1 MRLKVSW
8 HMTDDAIRADPFAGR
23 RAAFRKLHERDCFVL
38 PNPINTGT
46 AKYLAH
52 LGFSALATT
61 SSGAAF
67 ARGRP
72 DGGLTLDQVLANAR
86 EIVDATDL
94 PVNVDFEDGHA
105 ADLESLAANVRRCVE
120 TGAAGISI
128 EDATGDRA
136 RPLYDLD
143 QAAERMRTARA
154 AVDAVSPEVIL
165 VGRAE
170 CYLTGHEQPLQES
183 IRRLTAYAEAG
194 ADCLYAPGVRTAED
208 VAALVKA
215 LAPKPINVLAL
226 PRRAG
231 QPDSLSIAE
240 LSDLGV
246 RRMSVGGAL
255 AQAAWGGF
263 IRAATALKEGRMAGF
278 ADNAGYAELSTLFS
292 AEAPPRRPEQAPR
305 STHGVN
311 WPK

>member
-1 MRLKVSW
+1 MDVSGPGET
-8 HMTDDAIRADPFAGR
+8 MADDEDAPDRFAAR

-86 EIVDATDL
+86 DIVDATDL

-105 ADLESLAANVRRCVE
+105 ADLGGLAENVRRCVE

-128 EDATGDRA
+128 EDWSGERLYTSDEAVA
-136 RPLYDLD
+136 RMK
-143 QAAERMRTARA
+143 AARA
-154 AVDAVSPEVIL
+154 AIDTTGADVVL

-170 CYLTGHEQPLQES
+170 CYLRSSEQPLQES

-194 ADCLYAPGVRTAED
+194 ADCLYAPGIRTAED

-215 LAPKPINVLAL
+215 LAPKPINVLAM

-231 QPDSLSIAE
+231 HPESLSIAE

-246 RRMSVGGAL
+246 RRVSVGGAL

-263 IRAATALKEGRMAGF
+263 IRAATALKEGRLAGF
-278 ADNAGYAELSTLFS
+278 ADNAGYAELSALFS
-292 AEAPPRRPEQAPR
+292 AEAPTLRAEQPAR

>member
-1 MRLKVSW
+1 MPA
-8 HMTDDAIRADPFAGR
+8 TDATADPFAAR

-38 PNPINTGT
+38 PNPVDTGM
-46 AKYLAH
+46 AKYLQH

-61 SSGAAF
+61 CSGAAF

-72 DGGLTLDQVLANAR
+72 DGGLTLDEVLANTK
-86 EIVDATDL
+86 EVVDATDL

-105 ADLESLAANVRRCVE
+105 ADLEGLTINVRRCVE
-120 TGAAGISI
+120 TGAAGLSI
-128 EDATGDRA
+128 EDATGDLA

-143 QAAERMRTARA
+143 EAVERMRAARA
-154 AVDAVSPEVIL
+154 AIDSLAPDVIL

-194 ADCLYAPGVRTAED
+194 ADCLYAPGVRSAED
-208 VAALVKA
+208 VSALVKA
-215 LAPKPINVLAL
+215 LAPKPINVLAM

-246 RRMSVGGAL
+246 RRMSVGSAL

-263 IRAATALKEGRMAGF
+263 IRAATALKEGRLAGF
-278 ADNAGYAELSTLFS
+278 ADNAGYAELAALFS
-292 AEAPPRRPEQAPR
+292 AETPVERPAPPPR
-305 STHGVN
+305 ANHGVA